1 MSRTILQQDGCKV
14 AIMPNDHTP
23 AHVLIESA
31 EKGARIGLDA
41 VHVLTNY
48 GFYDWEHQM
57 TLKLYTDENIPR
69 TVAQQLQDK
78 GVDVLRCQDAGM
90 RSASDADH
98 LAFATAQDRA
108 VVTADIDFLTLDAEY
123 RAEGKQHTG
132 IVYIA
137 PDKKNDIGS
146 IIAYVLFLYEAVTSG
161 AADPEKDVYN
171 SVLRV

>member
-23 AHVLIESA
+23 AHVPVESA

-41 VHVLTNY
+41 VRVLTSY
-48 GFYDWEHQM
+48 GFNDWEHQM
-57 TLKLYTDENIPR
+57 TLRLYTDENIPR

-98 LAFATAQDRA
+98 FAFATVQDRA
-108 VVTADIDFLTLDAEY
+108 IVTADIDFLTLDAEY

-161 AADPEKDVYN
+161 AADLEKDVYN

>member
-1 MSRTILQQDGCKV
+1 
-14 AIMPNDHTP
+14 MPNDHTP

-98 LAFATAQDRA
+98 LAFATAQGRTI
-108 VVTADIDFLTLDAEY
+108 VTGDEDFLILDAEY
-123 RAEGKQHTG
+123 RTAGKQHAG
-132 IVYIA
+132 IVYISPA
-137 PDKKNDIGS
+137 KRLALGV
-146 IIAYVLFLYEAVTSG
+146 IIDYLLFLHD
-161 AADPEKDVYN
+161 AAAGDAIDFETEIFN
-171 SVLRV
+171 TVLHV